1 MVESRTTRTT
11 PIQTPFSISGE
22 EQTRIFWESRVLFEP
37 NSRQGFEVS
46 FKEHNSKIQVWSLD
60 ALTLASAIWGSW
72 HEMRDLSVSMTL
84 KYVRR
89 TAVATMRTLLASP
102 TMAEV
107 RNMLVF
113 VLPTTHGSQTA
124 VKEEIIELLKYW
136 DLVISASSGKLL
148 SVS

>member
-1 MVESRTTRTT
+1 MESKTVKTT
-11 PIQTPFSISGE
+11 PVQTPFSISGE

-46 FKEHNSKIQVWSLD
+46 PKEHISKIHVWSLD

-89 TAVATMRTLLASP
+89 TAVTTMRTLPAGL

-124 VKEEIIELLKYW
+124 VKEEIILN
-136 DLVISASSGKLL
+136 S
-148 SVS
+148 

>member
-37 NSRQGFEVS
+37 NSRQGLEES
-46 FKEHNSKIQVWSLD
+46 FKEHISKIQVWSLD

-89 TAVATMRTLLASP
+89 TAVAAMRTLPASP

-107 RNMLVF
+107 RNILVF
-113 VLPTTHGSQTA
+113 VRPVTHGSQTA
-124 VKEEIIELLKYW
+124 VNEEIILKYW
-136 DLVISASSGKLL
+136 DFLSGALL
-148 SVS
+148 FFF